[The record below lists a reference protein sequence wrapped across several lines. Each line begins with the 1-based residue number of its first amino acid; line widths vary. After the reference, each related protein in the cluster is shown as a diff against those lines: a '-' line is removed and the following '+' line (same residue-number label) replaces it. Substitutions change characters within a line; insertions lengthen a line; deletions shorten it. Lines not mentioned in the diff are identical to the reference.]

1 MQTLFYNVRLVD
13 AFCDT
18 DGAVLV
24 ENGFISDIFWGH
36 IKPASIFSSKEGEQ
50 MLCIDGKG
58 LALMPAFVDMHA
70 HFRYPGLPQKEE
82 LDTALRAAAAGGF
95 GTLLLM
101 PNTKPVVSS
110 PEQAKKVQLDAQKH
124 NLADVIQSLS
134 ITGDFGGEDTSH
146 LDNLDCTQFPVV
158 SEDGFDVEAASVM
171 FEAMKKCAKNNII
184 VSCHC
189 EDVSL
194 AKAAKVPRKAAIEIK
209 QSDAPDQVEIKKN
222 MAEAERLLALAEDL
236 ATTRNLALAEAADCN
251 IHITHCSTTN
261 SLAAV
266 AAAKTKRNSKVSCD
280 VTPHHIYLSDK
291 VKEFVNPPIRS
302 EADRLALIAGI
313 KNGTVDMIG
322 TDHAPHTLQDKADGA
337 CGFTGLET
345 AFAVCYQAL
354 VLSGAISLSELSA
367 LMSANPAKR
376 LGVNCGILRPGRQ
389 ANFVL
394 IDLQEKWTVDST
406 KFFSKGKYSP
416 YNGETFQGKIMQT
429 YRRGK
434 LIYNAE

>member
-36 IKPASIFSSKEGEQ
+36 IKPSSIFSNEGNQ

-58 LALMPAFVDMHA
+58 FVLMPAFVDMHA

-101 PNTKPVVSS
+101 PNTKPVISM
-110 PEQAKKVQLDAQKH
+110 PEQAKKVQHDAQKL
-124 NLADVIQSLS
+124 NLADVIQTLS
-134 ITGDFGGEDTSH
+134 ITGNFGGEDTSH
-146 LDNLDCTQFPVV
+146 LDFLDCTQFPVV
-158 SEDGFDVEAASVM
+158 SEDGFDVESASVM
-171 FEAMKKCAKNNII
+171 FDAMKKCAKNNII

-194 AKAAKVPRKAAIEIK
+194 AKAAKAPRKAAVAHM
-209 QSDAPDQVEIKKN
+209 QGTAPDNGEIEKN

-236 ATTRNLALAEAADCN
+236 ATARNLSLAEEADCN
-251 IHITHCSTTN
+251 IHITHCSTAK

-266 AAAKTKRNSKVSCD
+266 AAAKTKRNSKVTCD
-280 VTPHHIYLSDK
+280 VTPHHIYLSCK

-302 EADRLALIAGI
+302 EADRQALIEGV

-322 TDHAPHTLQDKADGA
+322 TDHAPHTMQDKADGA

-345 AFAVCYQAL
+345 AFAICYKAL
-354 VLSGAISLSELSA
+354 VLSGAITLSELSA
-367 LMSANPAKR
+367 LMAANPAKR

-394 IDLQEKWTVDST
+394 VDLEEKWVVDST

-416 YNGETFQGKIMQT
+416 YNGETLQGKVMQT
-429 YRRGK
+429 YRHGK

>member
-124 NLADVIQSLS
+124 NLADVIQTLS

-209 QSDAPDQVEIKKN
+209 QSDAPDQEEIKKN
-222 MAEAERLLALAEDL
+222 MA
-236 ATTRNLALAEAADCN
+236 
-251 IHITHCSTTN
+251 
-261 SLAAV
+261 
-266 AAAKTKRNSKVSCD
+266 
-280 VTPHHIYLSDK
+280 DK
-291 VKEFVNPPIRS
+291 VEFIINI
-302 EADRLALIAGI
+302 G
-313 KNGTVDMIG
+313 GTAYKGVVD
-322 TDHAPHTLQDKADGA
+322 LDKVVGKLNA
-337 CGFTGLET
+337 T
-345 AFAVCYQAL
+345 
-354 VLSGAISLSELSA
+354 
-367 LMSANPAKR
+367 
-376 LGVNCGILRPGRQ
+376 
-389 ANFVL
+389 
-394 IDLQEKWTVDST
+394 ST
-406 KFFSKGKYSP
+406 KTTFLFDRIGASAIKMNNIFQLAKLGYVKCDRYQSLLIHQLQLMNLQLVDCQYILFWYLYSSS
-416 YNGETFQGKIMQT
+416 FHQS
-429 YRRGK
+429 
-434 LIYNAE
+434 